1 MERIEYEGRYRLM
14 FKFKELRYEIENG
27 IWIPLGLPYTQ
38 QIGLYTSNDYVSKGM
53 TSRDAIVR

>member
-1 MERIEYEGRYRLM
+1 M